1 MGDYSLV
8 GALDKMKKF
17 IKDAVS
23 LVDEFEEGNDESGVL
38 IRKKMQEVKSVAQE
52 IRTQIQIEKRERIDK
67 E

>member
-1 MGDYSLV
+1 VGDYSLV